1 MSFCKC
7 DMLGL
12 TLQVL
17 WEFFQEPEDAV
28 RHIPPQHAGKGS
40 DFIGQVSQR

>member
-7 DMLGL
+7 HVLIR
-12 TLQVL
+12 TLQVV
-17 WEFFQEPEDAV
+17 WEFLKEPEDAA

-40 DFIGQVSQR
+40 DFIGQVS